1 MKKGVKVSGIDHCN
15 SFLLGSHSLI
25 NEVTSDLESS
35 LSGSLSVSG
44 LKHIEL
50 AVLNGE
56 LHILHVSVVLLEG
69 SAYVLELCECLGEL
83 LFHLGD
89 VHRSSYTCNN
99 VLALCVGKELTEEAL
114 SAGSGITGESNTGT
128 AIVTHVTE
136 CHGLNVNCGSPRI
149 RDIIVTAVYVSTRVV
164 P

>member
-1 MKKGVKVSGIDHCN
+1 MKKGVKVSGIDHSN
-15 SFLLGSHSLI
+15 SFLLGSHALI
-25 NEVTSDLESS
+25 NEVTSDLKSS
-35 LSGSLSVSG
+35 LCGSLTISG

-56 LHILHVSVVLLEG
+56 LHILHVSVVLLKG
-69 SAYVLELCECLGEL
+69 SAYILELCECFREL

-114 SAGSGITGESNTGT
+114 SAGSGISGECNTGS
-128 AIVTHVTE
+128 AIIAHVTE
-136 CHGLNVNCGSPRI
+136 SHGLY
-149 RDIIVTAVYVSTRVV
+149 VYSGT